1 MSEEKKVIEVCLGVG
16 MNQLFPESIVIEID
30 PSVVDTT
37 NEEVE

>member
-1 MSEEKKVIEVCLGVG
+1 MSEEKKVIEVCLGIG
-16 MNQLFPESIVIEID
+16 MNQLFPESIIIEIE

>member
-30 PSVVDTT
+30 SSVVDTT
-37 NEEVE
+37 NDEVE